1 MESLVLSRF
10 FSSWFEFV
18 TAASVMGL
26 DDPYLST
33 ILAGVPE
40 AFSEMGHVV
49 ADVFLSVSQ
58 SVSHCKEPYT
68 VLCPCKE
75 SYAVPMTL

>member
-1 MESLVLSRF
+1 MESLVLSCF
-10 FSSWFEFV
+10 FSSWFEF
-18 TAASVMGL
+18 
-26 DDPYLST
+26 ST

-58 SVSHCKEPYT
+58 SV
-68 VLCPCKE
+68 L
-75 SYAVPMTL
+75 